1 MVESNKES
9 QVFELKDDRKLGYA
23 ECGDLN
29 GKPIFHFHGDPGSR
43 LEIRF
48 FGDKPKEYGIRII
61 SVDRPGY
68 GLSDFQ
74 PERTLLDWPDDVV
87 KLADHLGLDKFA
99 VMGISGGGPYAAACA
114 YKIPERLTSCGIIA
128 GLGPINMPKKGMM
141 RSNRIVLFIAQR
153 FPFLVKPLI
162 KAEMKAFGDPDKVQK
177 SIENMAKKLPEP
189 DRKFLQDPQWL
200 NIIIAD
206 FKEAFRSGPDGS
218 ALENKI
224 YAKPWG
230 FELKEISADL
240 QVYIWHGEL
249 DVNVPI
255 SMGRKMCELIP
266 NCKGKFFPNDGH
278 LSVGFGHIDEILET
292 LKS

>member
-23 ECGDLN
+23 ERGNLN

-48 FGDKPKEYGIRII
+48 LGEKLKEYGIRII

-141 RSNRIVLFIAQR
+141 RSNRIGLFIARR

-162 KAEMKAFGDPDKVQK
+162 KAEMKAFGDPEKVQK

-189 DRKFLQDPQWL
+189 DRKILQDPQWL
-200 NIIIAD
+200 NIIIED
-206 FKEAFRSGPDGS
+206 FKEAFRSGPDGLV
-218 ALENKI
+218 LESKI

-230 FELKEISADL
+230 FELKEISSDL

-266 NCKGKFFPNDGH
+266 NCKGKFFPHEGH
-278 LSVGFGHIDEILET
+278 LSVGFNHIDEILET